1 MDIINIILTILSII
15 VTFISILIS
24 IDQSN
29 SCLSFVLCGIIVIIE
44 FITIVLLIQQ
54 RKQYGLIV
62 PKNGGIADFKL
73 YKMFWKRE
81 IISKDLPNRQSL
93 ERGYLRVFGK
103 DVERYQILLVDFVLK
118 KNAKEVILAVDIT
131 TNPKRLLTRKEYHE
145 KNREFIFADNVI
157 KRVLIIDR
165 KNLNDNIFI
174 NDLYEVI
181 MLNKRIGVHIGLITT
196 DYLNS
201 DQILDFIIYG
211 NSVVITEGHQASENY
226 ETGDSQLWFL
236 SDEIEKFK
244 SLFKV
249 IKEKSDMYEQCE
261 KFLKKCDIKEG
272 KVINFKNEI

>member
-1 MDIINIILTILSII
+1 M
-15 VTFISILIS
+15 
-24 IDQSN
+24 
-29 SCLSFVLCGIIVIIE
+29 
-44 FITIVLLIQQ
+44 
-54 RKQYGLIV
+54 
-62 PKNGGIADFKL
+62 
-73 YKMFWKRE
+73 
-81 IISKDLPNRQSL
+81 
-93 ERGYLRVFGK
+93 
-103 DVERYQILLVDFVLK
+103 
-118 KNAKEVILAVDIT
+118 
-131 TNPKRLLTRKEYHE
+131 
-145 KNREFIFADNVI
+145 
-157 KRVLIIDR
+157 IIDR
-165 KNLNDNIFI
+165 KNLNDDIFI